1 MFIFPIISLDKDF
14 VKCYITIMNWKD
26 KRINAINRQI
36 KRKGK
41 YGNMP
46 AITENYIDEHYYIIN
61 SSATNKEEYKAEIEH
76 INNDY
81 QNACLE

>member
-1 MFIFPIISLDKDF
+1 
-14 VKCYITIMNWKD
+14 MNWKD

-41 YGNMP
+41 YGNIP
-46 AITENYIDEHYYIIN
+46 AIAENYIDEHYYIIN